1 MSARAL
7 EFVETWVS
15 GKIEQ
20 MQTLPA
26 EGDEAAAKA
35 LANEC
40 YQAALDEDFP
50 AAEIQEAF
58 GAGVAPIELPIGA
71 EADFHGVIDLLGDT
85 ATHYDT
91 STAKSSADCTVPP
104 AGRDGPIPSELAD
117 QEHAVHEQL
126 VEGIVVGDDKL
137 MERYLDGETIPYAEL
152 EESLAGGVASG
163 SVFPVLCCSGL
174 TGVGVDRLARLVE
187 EL

>member
-26 EGDEAAAKA
+26 EGDEAAAKT

-40 YQAALDEDFP
+40 FQAALDEDVP

-58 GAGVAPIELPIGA
+58 DNLAEFIAGEIEEARERKAGLSVDKGNEELLRKVED
-71 EADFHGVIDLLGDT
+71 EAD
-85 ATHYDT
+85 
-91 STAKSSADCTVPP
+91 
-104 AGRDGPIPSELAD
+104 E
-117 QEHAVHEQL
+117 
-126 VEGIVVGDDKL
+126 EGEDDK
-137 MERYLDGETIPYAEL
+137 
-152 EESLAGGVASG
+152 
-163 SVFPVLCCSGL
+163 
-174 TGVGVDRLARLVE
+174 
-187 EL
+187 

>member
-20 MQTLPA
+20 METLPA

-40 YQAALDEDFP
+40 FQAALDDNIP

-58 GAGVAPIELPIGA
+58 DNLA
-71 EADFHGVIDLLGDT
+71 EFIQGEVEEARERKEGLSDDEGN
-85 ATHYDT
+85 
-91 STAKSSADCTVPP
+91 
-104 AGRDGPIPSELAD
+104 DGPLED
-117 QEHAVHEQL
+117 EED
-126 VEGIVVGDDKL
+126 EEDKDDK
-137 MERYLDGETIPYAEL
+137 
-152 EESLAGGVASG
+152 
-163 SVFPVLCCSGL
+163 
-174 TGVGVDRLARLVE
+174 
-187 EL
+187 

>member
-20 MQTLPA
+20 METLPA

-40 YQAALDEDFP
+40 FQAALDDNIP

-58 GAGVAPIELPIGA
+58 DNLA
-71 EADFHGVIDLLGDT
+71 EFIQG
-85 ATHYDT
+85 
-91 STAKSSADCTVPP
+91 
-104 AGRDGPIPSELAD
+104 E
-117 QEHAVHEQL
+117 
-126 VEGIVVGDDKL
+126 VEEARERKEGLSDDEGDD
-137 MERYLDGETIPYAEL
+137 EPL
-152 EESLAGGVASG
+152 E
-163 SVFPVLCCSGL
+163 
-174 TGVGVDRLARLVE
+174 DE
-187 EL
+187 EDEEDEEDKDDK